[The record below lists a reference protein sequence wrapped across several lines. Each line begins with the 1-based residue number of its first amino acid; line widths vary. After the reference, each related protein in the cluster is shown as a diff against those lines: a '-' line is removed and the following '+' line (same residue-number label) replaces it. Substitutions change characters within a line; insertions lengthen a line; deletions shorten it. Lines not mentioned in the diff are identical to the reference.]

1 MKWSLMFKE
10 KMKAAIILVILMLS
24 IIVSNIIE
32 KRIEEKNI
40 QTISSVFQDRLTPS
54 VDLFQMRDLNDQRI
68 SLINQNI
75 NISTFKDDFLRI
87 NQDFNQL
94 LEKYKSTYL
103 VDEEKVIL
111 LSLNKNLNYFQSE
124 IDKNLVHNIIV
135 VNALKAV
142 NTDLNQLSKIQEK
155 VGKELLSNY
164 KNESFWS
171 QFLNTFQVILAIIM
185 GLIILK
191 MVSTSTLINKSDL
204 FKGTHHLN

>member
-124 IDKNLVHNIIV
+124 IDKNLVQNIIV

>member
-10 KMKAAIILVILMLS
+10 KMKAAIILVILMLF

-124 IDKNLVHNIIV
+124 IDKNLVQNIIV

>member
-1 MKWSLMFKE
+1 MKWSSMFKE

-94 LEKYKSTYL
+94 LEKYK
-103 VDEEKVIL
+103 